1 MLIQKSIH
9 PLDLKKEIV
18 SSQLTIRAAFKEALK
33 EVHAFATRIGKQPDL
48 LWKESK
54 SAVDRCAVVLRND
67 KR

>member
-1 MLIQKSIH
+1 MASAYSKI
-9 PLDLKKEIV
+9 D
-18 SSQLTIRAAFKEALK
+18 SSTEEKDLK